1 MLCINHSSRSR
12 KTSVYSGAELQQLS
26 QNFTVLS
33 VIDNDP
39 PEVIDMAFS
48 PDPIDINDSDGVS
61 NTSILLFVY

>member
-1 MLCINHSSRSR
+1 
-12 KTSVYSGAELQQLS
+12 
-26 QNFTVLS
+26 